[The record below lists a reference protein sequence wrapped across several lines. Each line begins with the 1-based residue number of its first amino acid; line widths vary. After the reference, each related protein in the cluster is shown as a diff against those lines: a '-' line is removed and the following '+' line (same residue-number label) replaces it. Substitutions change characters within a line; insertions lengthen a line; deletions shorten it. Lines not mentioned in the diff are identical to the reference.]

1 MSEYTFEVTG
11 MTCGHCVMTVT
22 EAISTV
28 PGVSGVQV
36 DLASGRTVVTGS
48 EVDGSA
54 VADAVA
60 AVGYGTR

>member
-22 EAISTV
+22 EAISAV

-36 DLASGRTVVTGS
+36 DLASGRASVTGS
-48 EVDGSA
+48 EVDASA

-60 AVGYGTR
+60 AAGYGTR

>member
-22 EAISTV
+22 EAISAV
-28 PGVSGVQV
+28 AGVSGVQV
-36 DLASGRTVVTGS
+36 DLASGRAVVTGS
-48 EVDGSA
+48 QVDASA

-60 AVGYGTR
+60 AAGYGTR